1 MAKFKLTKKKNPMKK
16 DEPGKW
22 YAIPC
27 TVNRLDTRSV
37 CKTVTR
43 NTTTA
48 PTEAES
54 TFNLVVDGIPH
65 EVQLGNSVQL
75 GRLGWI
81 RLSFG
86 SEGVEDIT
94 QFDAASMIKNV
105 KVVFT
110 PSKELMAEI
119 KNGLTFENVGVVE
132 EGFTFPD
139 TRSYL
144 TYKETGQLPV
154 QGGTGTGGSTE
165 EPGGGTESGGDEET
179 DDPLA

>member
-22 YAIPC
+22 YAIPS

-54 TFNLVVDGIPH
+54 TFNLGVDGIPH

-86 SEGVEDIT
+86 SEGVEDIRD
-94 QFDAASMIKNV
+94 FDAATMIKNI

-110 PSKELMAEI
+110 PSKELMASI
-119 KNGLTFENVGVVE
+119 KSGLSFENVGVVDG
-132 EGFTFPD
+132 GFTFSS
-139 TRSYL
+139 TKAYL
-144 TYKETGQLPV
+144 EYKETGQLPV
-154 QGGTGTGGSTE
+154 TGGSGSGTE
-165 EPGGGTESGGDEET
+165 EGGGSEPGSGDE
-179 DDPLA
+179 DSFG